1 MRVILREF
9 NSEFLCLTPLLFKKN
24 LFYYPFISIV
34 YLYNPFTL
42 PLSLFRNSTLNYLLL
57 LLYSYFLT
65 EFFKKL
71 HILFVSMWVL
81 KGVVCHL
88 LKTPLAYVCFCFLFY
103 STSFFV
109 SICGL
114 LLLLLCFI
122 EASFR
127 WVIVPVYCF
136 KLNKIHMLLLSQK
149 KKYM

>member
-88 LKTPLAYVCFCFLFY
+88 LKTPLAYVCFCFVFFLYSYFLFLSVFAVCY
-103 STSFFV
+103 YCCCV
-109 SICGL
+109 L
-114 LLLLLCFI
+114 L
-122 EASFR
+122 
-127 WVIVPVYCF
+127 
-136 KLNKIHMLLLSQK
+136 KLHLDE
-149 KKYM
+149 